1 MQVTPM
7 TEMRMINGDRI
18 KQARE
23 LVGITQA
30 ELAEKVGVN
39 QSTIAYV
46 EQSAPVFAPSDALIE
61 SIAFQLGFPVSYFRR
76 GAAPDFP
83 LGSLL
88 YRRRKSLKAQDRNR
102 IRQFARFAYELAE
115 YMSDRLQ
122 LPSLTLPRIVNED
135 PATAAQVT
143 RATLGLSPDTPIK
156 NLIYQLEKNGVLVLA
171 IPYDIDEHDSFSIW
185 VSENS
190 PPKPV
195 IIISAGKPGDRQ
207 RYSVSHELGHLIK
220 HRDYQ
225 GGLSAMEDEADLF
238 AAEFLMPAEVMYQ
251 ELQAPITLAKL
262 AALKLRWGVSMQAL
276 VVRAHQ
282 LGTITPRQYTYLF
295 QQLTKLGYRKKE
307 PENLD
312 IQAEKPRGLRKMAE
326 LIYGI
331 PINYEKIAA
340 DMDVSASLVKTL
352 FDIYADRQDL
362 ERRPKEDAS
371 TKADDDNLLNRGN
384 KPKSNVVSIFG
395 NRKNG

>member
-1 MQVTPM
+1 M
-7 TEMRMINGDRI
+7 TTTRTINGDRI

-23 LVGITQA
+23 IFGITQA
-30 ELAEKVGVN
+30 ELAEKAGVN
-39 QSTIAYV
+39 QSTIAYL
-46 EQSAPVFAPSDALIE
+46 EQSAPVFAPSDAVIE

-76 GAAPDFP
+76 GSAPDFP

-88 YRRRKSLKAQDRNR
+88 YRKKKALKASDRNR

-122 LPSLTLPRIVNED
+122 LPALTLPRIVNED
-135 PATAAQVT
+135 PVTAAQVT
-143 RATLGLSPDTPIK
+143 RAALGMSPDTPIK

-185 VSENS
+185 VSENP

-207 RYSVSHELGHLIK
+207 RFSVSHELGHLIK
-220 HRDYQ
+220 HRNYQ

-238 AAEFLMPAEVMYQ
+238 AAEFLMPADAIYQ
-251 ELQAPITLAKL
+251 DLQAPLTLAKL
-262 AALKLRWGVSMQAL
+262 AALKIKWGVAIQAL
-276 VVRAHQ
+276 IVRAHQ

-295 QQLTKLGYRKKE
+295 QQITKLGYRKRE
-307 PENLD
+307 PESLD

-326 LIYGI
+326 LIYGV
-331 PINYEKIAA
+331 PINFEKIAS
-340 DMDVSASLVKTL
+340 DMDVSVSLVKTL
-352 FDIYADRQDL
+352 FSIYADRQDL
-362 ERRPKEDAS
+362 EQRPTEDVS
-371 TKADDDNLLNRGN
+371 N
-384 KPKSNVVSIFG
+384 KPDDEGLLSGKPRSNVVSIFG